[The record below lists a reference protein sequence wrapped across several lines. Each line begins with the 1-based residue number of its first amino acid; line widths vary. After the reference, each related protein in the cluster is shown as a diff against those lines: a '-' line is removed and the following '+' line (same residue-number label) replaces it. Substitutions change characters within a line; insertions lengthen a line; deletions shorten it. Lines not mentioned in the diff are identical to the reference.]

1 MWISCSSYVGDRPTH
16 YLARLADQRAAG
28 VVCVC
33 SHSLPTA
40 PRLRTCQRLHECW
53 WFTFSGCA
61 TGTSALVQVLYIPVF
76 RSGMK
81 KRQAWQETQQS
92 LYHLSRNFQWFL
104 NLWFLKA
111 EFCVAIFYINL
122 SGIVSKPYHTTFFFL
137 FTHTHTHIYIT
148 FTYFL
153 SLCVF

>member
-1 MWISCSSYVGDRPTH
+1 MSAPTVFPQHRGCGRASVCMSAGD
-16 YLARLADQRAAG
+16 
-28 VVCVC
+28 
-33 SHSLPTA
+33 
-40 PRLRTCQRLHECW
+40 
-53 WFTFSGCA
+53 SGSQACA

-137 FTHTHTHIYIT
+137 FTHTHTFILHLRISSHYVSSRETNIP
-148 FTYFL
+148 L
-153 SLCVF
+153 CWGSLRQEAY